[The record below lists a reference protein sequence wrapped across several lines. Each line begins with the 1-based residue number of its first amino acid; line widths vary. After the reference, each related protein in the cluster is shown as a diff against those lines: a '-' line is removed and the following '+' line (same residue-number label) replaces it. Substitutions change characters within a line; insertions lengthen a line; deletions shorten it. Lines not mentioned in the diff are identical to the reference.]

1 MSRKTEPE
9 VRSGTTGGSLHR
21 VAAIWLATTLSLPFG
36 ALQAEEGV
44 VRKTAIAEFGEPL
57 YAAGIEHFPYANP
70 DAPPGGRAVLS
81 DFGSFDTLNTY
92 VQKGEWPS
100 SIGLAYDE
108 LMTGSGDE
116 IDGLYGL
123 IAESVEY
130 PADKSWAI
138 FNLRE
143 AAVYHDGM
151 PIVAEDFVFTFDT
164 IKNHGRPFYRSF
176 FEEVTRAEALSA
188 RRLKF
193 TFSRS
198 GSMKPIM
205 TVAGLSPLPV
215 HYWKDRDVTAST
227 LEPPLS
233 SGPYRIKELDP
244 GRSITY
250 QRVENYWAKDL
261 PINRGLHNI
270 GEIRYDYYRDLTV
283 QFEAFKAGKIDFRQ
297 EASAKRW
304 VTEYDLDEVASGD
317 IIQLEIPNKNPR
329 GMAGYFFNMNRQKFE
344 DIRVR
349 EALMTLYDF
358 ETIQRTLLYGKY
370 KRISSYFP
378 NSGYGAS
385 GQPKPAV
392 KAILSE
398 FAEEIPPSA
407 LIEAFVPPTTD
418 GSGRDRANRRRALSL
433 FRQAG
438 WELRDGK
445 LISSE
450 SGEPLQVELM
460 TAWPE
465 SRRLALPYIENLK
478 KSGIDASIRLVD
490 PSQWRTRI
498 YDYDF
503 DLWVGGLNFFPP
515 PGTEL
520 RSFFGSASADIRGGN
535 SGGIRNP
542 VVDALIEQAIA
553 ARDLETLQNSTRALD
568 RVLLWN
574 HYVIPTFYKDEIWA
588 AHWNKFGSP
597 ERKPVYSVGFPGSWW
612 IDADKERA
620 LNR

>member
-1 MSRKTEPE
+1 MTRKSKPE
-9 VRSGTTGGSLHR
+9 TRTAAAGSSFHLIIAMWLLA
-21 VAAIWLATTLSLPFG
+21 VAPAASIPA
-36 ALQAEEGV
+36 QAEDGV
-44 VRKTAIAEFGEPL
+44 ARKTAIAEFGEPL
-57 YAAGIEHFPYANP
+57 YAAGIEHLPYVNP
-70 DAPPGGRAVLS
+70 DAPRGGKTTLG

-100 SIGLAYDE
+100 SIGLVSDQ
-108 LMTGSGDE
+108 LMTGSDDE

-143 AAVYHDGM
+143 EAVYHDGM

-176 FEEVTRAEALSA
+176 FEEVTGAEALSS

-193 TFSRS
+193 TFS
-198 GSMKPIM
+198 GTDSMKPIM
-205 TVAGLSPLPV
+205 TVAALSPLPV
-215 HYWKDRDVTAST
+215 HYWKDRDITAAT

-233 SGPYRIKELDP
+233 SGPYRIKELDA

-250 QRVENYWAKDL
+250 ERVENYWAKDL
-261 PINRGLHNI
+261 PIKRGLHNI

-283 QFEAFKAGKIDFRQ
+283 EFEAFKAGKIDFRQ

-317 IIQLEIPNKNPR
+317 MIRLEIPNKTPR
-329 GMAGYFFNMNRQKFE
+329 GVAGYFFNMNRQKFK
-344 DIRVR
+344 DVRVR

-370 KRISSYFP
+370 KRVSSYFP
-378 NSGYGAS
+378 NSDYGSS
-385 GQPKPAV
+385 GPPTPAV
-392 KAILSE
+392 KAILSG
-398 FAEEIPPSA
+398 FAGEIPQRA
-407 LIEAFVPPTTD
+407 LSDAFVPPKTD
-418 GSGRDRANRRRALSL
+418 GSGRDRINRRKALGL

-438 WELRDGK
+438 WELKDGK
-445 LISSE
+445 LVSTE
-450 SGEPLQVELM
+450 SGEPFQLELM

-465 SRRLALPYIENLK
+465 SQRLALPYVENLK

-490 PSQWRTRI
+490 TSQWRTRI

-542 VVDALIEQAIA
+542 VVDALIERAIA

-588 AHWNKFGSP
+588 AHWNKFGFP
-597 ERKPVYSVGFPGSWW
+597 ARKPVYGIGFASWW